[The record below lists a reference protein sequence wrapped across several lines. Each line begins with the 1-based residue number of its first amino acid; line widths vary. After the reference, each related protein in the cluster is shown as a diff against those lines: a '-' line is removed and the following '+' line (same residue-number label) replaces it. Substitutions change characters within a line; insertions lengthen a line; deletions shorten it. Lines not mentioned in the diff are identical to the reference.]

1 MIHAFA
7 ASSLKRKHTARTNLN
22 NPNERV
28 QPMKEVFE
36 QLKEQVVAFGP
47 SLLAG
52 LAVLVLGWLV
62 AVVLASIVRK
72 LMGRVSVD
80 NKIAHWMADAK
91 GPVPVEQW
99 VGKAVFYIVML
110 IVIIAFLETVRLPLV
125 TDPINAVVKPVLAY
139 LPRLI
144 GAGVLLFVA
153 WILATALKKI
163 LCGALKSIKLDEKF
177 GVAGSKE
184 GKAMPLSDTFA
195 EVVYW
200 IVLLL
205 FLPPILQ
212 TLDLQSLL
220 APVTTLF
227 DKAFAFIPN
236 IISAAAI
243 LVIGWFG
250 ARIVQRV
257 VENLLAVSG
266 LDRLSE
272 KWGLAS
278 SLGKQKLSGIIG
290 RIIYFVILVPVLI
303 AALGALQIE
312 AITRPASDM
321 LDKILLALP
330 HILSASIIILIAM
343 VIGKVLSGIVTNL
356 LTGLGFNNVL
366 VKLGLAKQ
374 PPQEKQLPAVW
385 IGNLVFAA
393 IVLLASVTAAETL
406 GFIAVAALITD
417 FVLFAAHVLMGLLIF
432 SLGLLL
438 ARLVAKGIASS
449 DSPNARRMATA
460 ARIAILL
467 LAGAMALR
475 QTGLANEIVNLA
487 FGITLGAVAVAFAI
501 AFGVGGRDMAARKLE
516 EWRGS

>member
-1 MIHAFA
+1 
-7 ASSLKRKHTARTNLN
+7 
-22 NPNERV
+22 
-28 QPMKEVFE
+28 
-36 QLKEQVVAFGP
+36 
-47 SLLAG
+47 
-52 LAVLVLGWLV
+52 
-62 AVVLASIVRK
+62 
-72 LMGRVSVD
+72 
-80 NKIAHWMADAK
+80 
-91 GPVPVEQW
+91 
-99 VGKAVFYIVML
+99 
-110 IVIIAFLETVRLPLV
+110 
-125 TDPINAVVKPVLAY
+125 
-139 LPRLI
+139 
-144 GAGVLLFVA
+144 
-153 WILATALKKI
+153 
-163 LCGALKSIKLDEKF
+163 
-177 GVAGSKE
+177 
-184 GKAMPLSDTFA
+184 
-195 EVVYW
+195 
-200 IVLLL
+200 
-205 FLPPILQ
+205 
-212 TLDLQSLL
+212 
-220 APVTTLF
+220 
-227 DKAFAFIPN
+227 
-236 IISAAAI
+236 
-243 LVIGWFG
+243 
-250 ARIVQRV
+250 
-257 VENLLAVSG
+257 
-266 LDRLSE
+266 LSE

-516 EWRGS
+516 EWRGSDKSSKS